1 MKCAPGE
8 RSAFR
13 AFHLAVESLVP
24 QVIGDAARTTHGKA
38 PQKDLQDQHNTGR
51 GRWIQPESPAC
62 WDQQDQPSSGF
73 VPAKQ
78 FDPGLKS
85 CRAADHNQRDLKN
98 PSQGLMV
105 PAVSGRV
112 VFLPALT
119 LMLDAEA
126 PAKPTEQNNG
136 LPQAANA
143 EQRRIAAIDIG
154 TNSFHL
160 LVAAV
165 DPTLRTFRIIQAE
178 KVTTRLGE
186 RDPVTGELTAAAMQ
200 RGYETL
206 RQFRDL
212 SASHQVE
219 QIVTAA
225 TSAVRE
231 APNGRD
237 FLQTVLDDLD
247 MEVDLVSG
255 PEEARLIY
263 LGVLSGMPFGDR
275 PHLLLD
281 IGGGSTELILADGR
295 DARALT
301 STRVG
306 AVRLQ
311 RDFVRDDPMPPKR
324 RAFLQAFI
332 QGSLEPAVDKVRRRI
347 KPGERPVLVAT
358 SGTAMAIGSLA
369 ASEEERPPRKLH
381 GYRLTRERLDRV
393 VDRLITMT
401 PAQRRELAPINDRR
415 AEIIVPG
422 ALILQTTMKMLGV
435 EDLVLSERALREGL
449 IVDWM
454 LRHGLLEDRFSFQ
467 SSIRQRTVIHQV
479 QRFAVNQS
487 RAERVANHA
496 LSLFDATGGVM
507 HDDSGEGREL
517 LWAAA
522 MLHSCGQHINIS
534 AYHKHSWYLI
544 RHGEL
549 LGYSEAEHL
558 MVAAIARYHRRS
570 LPKKR
575 HESWQVLATRE
586 NRRCVHQMAI
596 LLRLAAALDRRP
608 EPVISALRI
617 HAVKGVLHLE
627 LVPDRVNQNVSLE
640 QWSLESCSEVVWEA
654 VGVKLRVSVQ
664 G

>member
-1 MKCAPGE
+1 MA
-8 RSAFR
+8 
-13 AFHLAVESLVP
+13 LAVSV
-24 QVIGDAARTTHGKA
+24 
-38 PQKDLQDQHNTGR
+38 
-51 GRWIQPESPAC
+51 
-62 WDQQDQPSSGF
+62 
-73 VPAKQ
+73 
-78 FDPGLKS
+78 
-85 CRAADHNQRDLKN
+85 
-98 PSQGLMV
+98 
-105 PAVSGRV
+105 RV
-112 VFLPALT
+112 DSIAALT
-119 LMLDAEA
+119 LMLDAKA
-126 PAKPTEQNNG
+126 PAQPTEQNNG
-136 LPQAANA
+136 ASQAVNA
-143 EQRRIAAIDIG
+143 DQRRIAAIDIG

-165 DPTLRTFRIIQAE
+165 DPKLRTFRIIQAE
-178 KVTTRLGE
+178 KATTRLGE
-186 RDPVTGELTAAAMQ
+186 RDPETGELTEAAMQ
-200 RGYETL
+200 RGLETL

-212 SASHQVE
+212 AASHRVE

-237 FLQTVLDDLD
+237 FLQTILDDLG

-311 RDFVRDDPMPPKR
+311 RDFVRDDPMPPQR
-324 RAFLQAFI
+324 RSFLQAFI

-347 KPGERPVLVAT
+347 KPGETPVLVAT

-381 GYRLTRERLDRV
+381 GYRVTRQSLNQV

-435 EDLVLSERALREGL
+435 GEFVLSERALREGL

-454 LRHGLLEDRFSFQ
+454 LRQGLLEDRFSFQ
-467 SSIRQRTVIHQV
+467 SSIRQRTVLHQV

-487 RAERVANHA
+487 RAERVASHA
-496 LSLFDATGGVM
+496 LSLYDATRGVM

-522 MLHSCGQHINIS
+522 MLHTCGQHINIS
-534 AYHKHSWYLI
+534 AYHKHTWYLI

-575 HESWQVLATRE
+575 HESWQLVATRD
-586 NRRCVHQMAI
+586 NRRCVHQMAL

-617 HAVKGVLHLE
+617 HAVKGSLDLE
-627 LVPDRVNQNVSLE
+627 IVPERVNQNVSLE
-640 QWSLESCSEVVWEA
+640 QWSLEGCAEVVKEA
-654 VGVKLRVSVQ
+654 VGVNLRVRVQ

>member
-1 MKCAPGE
+1 MA
-8 RSAFR
+8 
-13 AFHLAVESLVP
+13 LAVSVR
-24 QVIGDAARTTHGKA
+24 V
-38 PQKDLQDQHNTGR
+38 
-51 GRWIQPESPAC
+51 
-62 WDQQDQPSSGF
+62 GF
-73 VPAKQ
+73 IA
-78 FDPGLKS
+78 
-85 CRAADHNQRDLKN
+85 
-98 PSQGLMV
+98 
-105 PAVSGRV
+105 
-112 VFLPALT
+112 ALT
-119 LMLDAEA
+119 LMLDAKA
-126 PAKPTEQNNG
+126 PAQPTEQNNG
-136 LPQAANA
+136 ASQAVNA
-143 EQRRIAAIDIG
+143 DQRRIAAIDIG

-165 DPTLRTFRIIQAE
+165 DPKLRTFRIIQAE
-178 KVTTRLGE
+178 KATTRLGE
-186 RDPVTGELTAAAMQ
+186 RDPETGELTAAAMQ
-200 RGYETL
+200 RGLETL

-212 SASHQVE
+212 AASHRVE

-237 FLQTVLDDLD
+237 FLQTILDDLG

-311 RDFVRDDPMPPKR
+311 RDFVRDDPMPPQR
-324 RAFLQAFI
+324 RSFLQAFI

-347 KPGERPVLVAT
+347 KPGETPVLVAT

-381 GYRLTRERLDRV
+381 GYRVTRQSLNQV

-435 EDLVLSERALREGL
+435 EEFVLSERALREGL

-454 LRHGLLEDRFSFQ
+454 LRQGLLEDRFSFQ
-467 SSIRQRTVIHQV
+467 SSIRQRTVLHQV

-487 RAERVANHA
+487 RAERVASHA
-496 LSLFDATGGVM
+496 LSLYDATRGVM

-522 MLHSCGQHINIS
+522 MLHTCGQHINIS
-534 AYHKHSWYLI
+534 AYHKHTWYLI

-575 HESWQVLATRE
+575 HESWQLVATRD
-586 NRRCVHQMAI
+586 NRRCVHQMAL

-617 HAVKGVLHLE
+617 HAVKGSLDLE
-627 LVPDRVNQNVSLE
+627 IVPERVNQNVSLE
-640 QWSLESCSEVVWEA
+640 QWSLEGCAEVVKEA
-654 VGVKLRVSVQ
+654 VGVNLRVRVQ

>member
-1 MKCAPGE
+1 
-8 RSAFR
+8 
-13 AFHLAVESLVP
+13 
-24 QVIGDAARTTHGKA
+24 
-38 PQKDLQDQHNTGR
+38 
-51 GRWIQPESPAC
+51 
-62 WDQQDQPSSGF
+62 
-73 VPAKQ
+73 
-78 FDPGLKS
+78 
-85 CRAADHNQRDLKN
+85 
-98 PSQGLMV
+98 
-105 PAVSGRV
+105 
-112 VFLPALT
+112 
-119 LMLDAEA
+119 MLDAEA

-136 LPQAANA
+136 VFQAANA
-143 EQRRIAAIDIG
+143 DLRRIAAIDIG

-165 DPTLRTFRIIQAE
+165 DPKLRTFRIVQAE

-186 RDPVTGELTAAAMQ
+186 RDPETGDLTVEAMR
-200 RGYETL
+200 RGLETL

-219 QIVTAA
+219 QIITAA

-231 APNGRD
+231 ANNGRD
-237 FLQTVLDDLD
+237 FLQTILDELG

-263 LGVLSGMPFGDR
+263 LGVLSGMPFGDC

-311 RDFVRDDPMPPKR
+311 RDFVKDDPMPPQR
-324 RAFLQAFI
+324 RSFLQAFI

-347 KPGERPVLVAT
+347 KPGETPVLVAT

-381 GYRLTRERLDRV
+381 GYCVTRQRLDRL
-393 VDRLITMT
+393 VDRLIKMT
-401 PAQRRELAPINDRR
+401 PGQRRELAPINDRR

-435 EDLVLSERALREGL
+435 EELVLSEQALREGL

-454 LRHGLLEDRFSFQ
+454 IRQGLLEDRFSFQ

-479 QRFAVNQS
+479 QRFAVNQR
-487 RAERVANHA
+487 RAERVASHA
-496 LSLFDATGGVM
+496 LSLYDATRGVM
-507 HDDSGEGREL
+507 HDDGGEGREL

-534 AYHKHSWYLI
+534 AYHKHTWYLI

-575 HESWQVLATRE
+575 HESWQLVATRE
-586 NRRCVHQMAI
+586 NRCCVYQMAL

-608 EPVISALRI
+608 EPVISGLRI
-617 HAVKGVLHLE
+617 HAVKGTLDLE
-627 LVPDRVNQNVSLE
+627 IVPERVNQNISLE
-640 QWSLESCSEVVWEA
+640 QWSLESCTEVVKEA
-654 VGVKLRVSVQ
+654 VGVNLRVSVQ
-664 G
+664 Y

>member
-1 MKCAPGE
+1 MA
-8 RSAFR
+8 
-13 AFHLAVESLVP
+13 
-24 QVIGDAARTTHGKA
+24 
-38 PQKDLQDQHNTGR
+38 
-51 GRWIQPESPAC
+51 
-62 WDQQDQPSSGF
+62 
-73 VPAKQ
+73 
-78 FDPGLKS
+78 
-85 CRAADHNQRDLKN
+85 
-98 PSQGLMV
+98 

-112 VFLPALT
+112 DFIAALT
-119 LMLDAEA
+119 LMLDAKA
-126 PAKPTEQNNG
+126 PAQPTEQNNG
-136 LPQAANA
+136 VPQAVNA
-143 EQRRIAAIDIG
+143 DLRRIAAIDIG

-165 DPTLRTFRIIQAE
+165 DPKLRTFRIIQAE
-178 KVTTRLGE
+178 KATTRLGE
-186 RDPVTGELTAAAMQ
+186 RDPETGELTAAAMQ
-200 RGYETL
+200 RGLETL

-212 SASHQVE
+212 AASHRVE

-237 FLQTVLDDLD
+237 FLQTILDDLG

-311 RDFVRDDPMPPKR
+311 RDFVRDDPMPPQR
-324 RAFLQAFI
+324 RSFLQAFI

-347 KPGERPVLVAT
+347 KPGETPVLVAT

-381 GYRLTRERLDRV
+381 GYRVTRQRLDNV
-393 VDRLITMT
+393 VDHLITMT

-435 EDLVLSERALREGL
+435 EEFVLSERALREGL

-454 LRHGLLEDRFSFQ
+454 LRQGLLEDRFSFQ
-467 SSIRQRTVIHQV
+467 SSIRQRTVLHQV

-487 RAERVANHA
+487 RAERVASHA
-496 LSLFDATGGVM
+496 LSLYDATRGVM

-522 MLHSCGQHINIS
+522 MLHTCGQHINIS
-534 AYHKHSWYLI
+534 AYHKHTWYLI

-575 HESWQVLATRE
+575 HESWQLVATRD
-586 NRRCVHQMAI
+586 NRRCVHQMAL

-617 HAVKGVLHLE
+617 HAVKGSLDLE
-627 LVPDRVNQNVSLE
+627 IVPERVNQNVSLE
-640 QWSLESCSEVVWEA
+640 QWSLEGCAEVVKEA
-654 VGVKLRVSVQ
+654 VGVNLRVRVQ

>member
-1 MKCAPGE
+1 MPEGETAAPVPGASTAMAL
-8 RSAFR
+8 SA
-13 AFHLAVESLVP
+13 
-24 QVIGDAARTTHGKA
+24 
-38 PQKDLQDQHNTGR
+38 TGR
-51 GRWIQPESPAC
+51 
-62 WDQQDQPSSGF
+62 
-73 VPAKQ
+73 
-78 FDPGLKS
+78 
-85 CRAADHNQRDLKN
+85 
-98 PSQGLMV
+98 SQSINGH
-105 PAVSGRV
+105 SFRRV
-112 VFLPALT
+112 
-119 LMLDAEA
+119 
-126 PAKPTEQNNG
+126 
-136 LPQAANA
+136 
-143 EQRRIAAIDIG
+143 AAIDIG
-154 TNSFHL
+154 TNSTHL
-160 LVAAV
+160 LVASV
-165 DPTLRTFRIIQAE
+165 DTTLRTFRIDQAE
-178 KVTTRLGE
+178 KSTTRLGE
-186 RDPVTGELTAAAMQ
+186 RDPDTGHLADAAMQ

-206 RQFRDL
+206 RRFRDL
-212 SASHQVE
+212 AASHQVE

-237 FLQTVLDDLD
+237 FLERIKEGLDLD
-247 MEVDLVSG
+247 VDLVSG

-311 RDFVRDDPMPPKR
+311 RDFVKDDPIPPQR
-324 RAFLQAFI
+324 RAFLKAFI
-332 QGSLEPAVDKVRRRI
+332 QGSLEPAVDKVHRRI
-347 KPGERPVLVAT
+347 KPGEIPVLVAT
-358 SGTAMAIGSLA
+358 SGTAMAIGALA
-369 ASEEERPPRKLH
+369 ASEDDRPPLKLH
-381 GYRLTRERLDRV
+381 GYRISRQRLDRV
-393 VDRLITMT
+393 VEKLVEMS
-401 PAQRRELAPINDRR
+401 PEQRRDLAPINDRR

-422 ALILQTTMKMLGV
+422 ALILQTTMQMLAV
-435 EDLVLSERALREGL
+435 EELVLSERALREGL

-479 QRFAVNQS
+479 QRFAVNQR
-487 RAERVANHA
+487 RAERVASHA
-496 LSLFDATGGVM
+496 LTLYDNTRGLM
-507 HDDSGEGREL
+507 HQDSGEGREL

-522 MLHSCGQHINIS
+522 MLHACGQHINLS

-575 HESWQVLATRE
+575 HESWQALATRDD
-586 NRRCVHQMAI
+586 RRLVSEMA
-596 LLRLAAALDRRP
+596 LMLRLAAALDRRP
-608 EPVISALRI
+608 EPVVESVRVMASSGKLKI
-617 HAVKGVLHLE
+617 E
-627 LVPDRVNQNVSLE
+627 LVPERLNQNLSLE
-640 QWSLESCSEVVWEA
+640 QWSLESCADVLREA
-654 VGVKLRVSVQ
+654 SGVKLIVSVQ

>member
-1 MKCAPGE
+1 MA
-8 RSAFR
+8 SA
-13 AFHLAVESLVP
+13 V
-24 QVIGDAARTTHGKA
+24 G
-38 PQKDLQDQHNTGR
+38 
-51 GRWIQPESPAC
+51 
-62 WDQQDQPSSGF
+62 
-73 VPAKQ
+73 
-78 FDPGLKS
+78 
-85 CRAADHNQRDLKN
+85 
-98 PSQGLMV
+98 
-105 PAVSGRV
+105 GRV
-112 VFLPALT
+112 DFIAALT
-119 LMLDAEA
+119 LMLDAQA
-126 PAKPTEQNNG
+126 PAQPTEQNNSAS
-136 LPQAANA
+136 QAVNA
-143 EQRRIAAIDIG
+143 DQRRIAAIDIG

-165 DPTLRTFRIIQAE
+165 DPKLRTFRIIQAE
-178 KVTTRLGE
+178 KTTTRLGE
-186 RDPVTGELTAAAMQ
+186 RDPETGELTEAAMQ
-200 RGYETL
+200 RGLETL

-212 SASHQVE
+212 AASYRVE

-237 FLQTVLDDLD
+237 FLQTILEELG

-311 RDFVRDDPMPPKR
+311 RDFVRDDPMPPQR
-324 RAFLQAFI
+324 RSFLQAFI

-347 KPGERPVLVAT
+347 KPGETPVLVAT

-381 GYRLTRERLDRV
+381 GYCVTRQSLNQV

-435 EDLVLSERALREGL
+435 GEFVLSERALREGL

-454 LRHGLLEDRFSFQ
+454 LRQGLLEDRFSFQ
-467 SSIRQRTVIHQV
+467 SSIRQRTVLHQV

-487 RAERVANHA
+487 RAERVASHA
-496 LSLFDATGGVM
+496 LSLYDATRGVM

-522 MLHSCGQHINIS
+522 MLHTCGQHINIS
-534 AYHKHSWYLI
+534 AYHKHTWYLI

-575 HESWQVLATRE
+575 HESWQLVATRD
-586 NRRCVHQMAI
+586 NRRCVHQMAL

-617 HAVKGVLHLE
+617 HAVKGSLDLE
-627 LVPDRVNQNVSLE
+627 IVPERVNQNVSLE
-640 QWSLESCSEVVWEA
+640 QWSLEGCAEVVKEA
-654 VGVKLRVSVQ
+654 VGVNLRVRVQ

>member
-1 MKCAPGE
+1 MA
-8 RSAFR
+8 S
-13 AFHLAVESLVP
+13 
-24 QVIGDAARTTHGKA
+24 
-38 PQKDLQDQHNTGR
+38 
-51 GRWIQPESPAC
+51 
-62 WDQQDQPSSGF
+62 
-73 VPAKQ
+73 
-78 FDPGLKS
+78 
-85 CRAADHNQRDLKN
+85 
-98 PSQGLMV
+98 
-105 PAVSGRV
+105 AVSVRV
-112 VFLPALT
+112 DFIAALT
-119 LMLDAEA
+119 LMLDAKA
-126 PAKPTEQNNG
+126 PAQPTEQTNG
-136 LPQAANA
+136 VSQAANA
-143 EQRRIAAIDIG
+143 DLRRIAAIDIG

-165 DPTLRTFRIIQAE
+165 EPKLRTFRIIQAE
-178 KVTTRLGE
+178 KATTRLGE
-186 RDPVTGELTAAAMQ
+186 RDPETGELTAAAMQ
-200 RGYETL
+200 RGLETL

-212 SASHQVE
+212 AASHRVE

-237 FLQTVLDDLD
+237 FLQTILDDLG

-311 RDFVRDDPMPPKR
+311 RDFVRDDPMPPQR
-324 RAFLQAFI
+324 RSFLQAFI

-347 KPGERPVLVAT
+347 KPGETPVLVAT

-381 GYRLTRERLDRV
+381 GYCVTRQSLNQV

-435 EDLVLSERALREGL
+435 EEFVLSERALREGL

-454 LRHGLLEDRFSFQ
+454 LRQGLLEDRFSFQ
-467 SSIRQRTVIHQV
+467 SSIRQRTVLHQV

-487 RAERVANHA
+487 RAERVASHA
-496 LSLFDATGGVM
+496 LSLYDATRGVM

-522 MLHSCGQHINIS
+522 MLHTCGQHINIS
-534 AYHKHSWYLI
+534 AYHKHTWYLI

-575 HESWQVLATRE
+575 HESWQLVATRD
-586 NRRCVHQMAI
+586 NRRCVHQMAL

-617 HAVKGVLHLE
+617 HAVKGSLDLE
-627 LVPDRVNQNVSLE
+627 IVPERVNQNVSLE
-640 QWSLESCSEVVWEA
+640 QWSLEGCAEVVKEA
-654 VGVKLRVSVQ
+654 VGVNLRVRVQ

>member
-1 MKCAPGE
+1 MA
-8 RSAFR
+8 S
-13 AFHLAVESLVP
+13 
-24 QVIGDAARTTHGKA
+24 
-38 PQKDLQDQHNTGR
+38 
-51 GRWIQPESPAC
+51 
-62 WDQQDQPSSGF
+62 
-73 VPAKQ
+73 
-78 FDPGLKS
+78 
-85 CRAADHNQRDLKN
+85 
-98 PSQGLMV
+98 
-105 PAVSGRV
+105 AVSVRV
-112 VFLPALT
+112 DFIAALT
-119 LMLDAEA
+119 LMLDAKA
-126 PAKPTEQNNG
+126 PAQPTEQNNG
-136 LPQAANA
+136 ASQAVNA
-143 EQRRIAAIDIG
+143 DQRRIAAIDIG

-165 DPTLRTFRIIQAE
+165 DPKLRTFRIIQAE
-178 KVTTRLGE
+178 KATTRLGE
-186 RDPVTGELTAAAMQ
+186 RDPKTGELTEVAMQ
-200 RGYETL
+200 RGLETL

-212 SASHQVE
+212 AASHRVE

-237 FLQTVLDDLD
+237 FLQTIHDDLG

-311 RDFVRDDPMPPKR
+311 RDFVRDDPMPPQR
-324 RAFLQAFI
+324 RSFLQAFI

-347 KPGERPVLVAT
+347 KPGETPVLVAT

-381 GYRLTRERLDRV
+381 GYRVTRQSLNQV

-435 EDLVLSERALREGL
+435 QEFVLSERALREGL

-454 LRHGLLEDRFSFQ
+454 LRQGLLEDRFSFQ

-487 RAERVANHA
+487 RAERVASHA
-496 LSLFDATGGVM
+496 LSLYDATRGVM

-522 MLHSCGQHINIS
+522 MLHTCGQHINIS
-534 AYHKHSWYLI
+534 AYHKHTWYLI

-575 HESWQVLATRE
+575 HESWQLVATRD
-586 NRRCVHQMAI
+586 NRRCVHQMAL

-617 HAVKGVLHLE
+617 HAVKGSLDLE
-627 LVPDRVNQNVSLE
+627 IVPERVNQNVSLE
-640 QWSLESCSEVVWEA
+640 QWSLEGCAEVVKEA
-654 VGVKLRVSVQ
+654 VGVNLRVRVQ

>member
-1 MKCAPGE
+1 MA
-8 RSAFR
+8 S
-13 AFHLAVESLVP
+13 
-24 QVIGDAARTTHGKA
+24 
-38 PQKDLQDQHNTGR
+38 
-51 GRWIQPESPAC
+51 
-62 WDQQDQPSSGF
+62 
-73 VPAKQ
+73 
-78 FDPGLKS
+78 
-85 CRAADHNQRDLKN
+85 
-98 PSQGLMV
+98 
-105 PAVSGRV
+105 AVSVRV
-112 VFLPALT
+112 DFIAALT
-119 LMLDAEA
+119 LMLDAKA
-126 PAKPTEQNNG
+126 PAQPTEQNNG
-136 LPQAANA
+136 ASQAVNA
-143 EQRRIAAIDIG
+143 DQRRIAAIDIG

-165 DPTLRTFRIIQAE
+165 DPKLRTFRIIQAE
-178 KVTTRLGE
+178 KATTRLGE
-186 RDPVTGELTAAAMQ
+186 RDPETGELTEAAMQ
-200 RGYETL
+200 RGLETL

-212 SASHQVE
+212 AASHRVE

-237 FLQTVLDDLD
+237 FLQTILDDLG

-311 RDFVRDDPMPPKR
+311 RDFVRDDPMPPQR
-324 RAFLQAFI
+324 RSFLQAFI

-347 KPGERPVLVAT
+347 KPGETPVLVAT

-381 GYRLTRERLDRV
+381 GYRVTRQSLNQV
-393 VDRLITMT
+393 VDRLIMMT
-401 PAQRRELAPINDRR
+401 PVQRRELAPINDRR

-435 EDLVLSERALREGL
+435 EEFVLSERALREGL

-454 LRHGLLEDRFSFQ
+454 LRQGLLEDRFSFQ
-467 SSIRQRTVIHQV
+467 SSIRQRTVLHQV

-487 RAERVANHA
+487 RAERVASHA
-496 LSLFDATGGVM
+496 LSLYDATRGVM

-522 MLHSCGQHINIS
+522 MLHTCGQHINIS
-534 AYHKHSWYLI
+534 AYHKHTWYLI

-549 LGYSEAEHL
+549 LGYSETEHL

-575 HESWQVLATRE
+575 HESWQLVATRD
-586 NRRCVHQMAI
+586 NRRCVHQMAL

-617 HAVKGVLHLE
+617 HAVKGSLDLE
-627 LVPDRVNQNVSLE
+627 IVPERVNQNVSLE
-640 QWSLESCSEVVWEA
+640 QWSLEGCAEMVKEA
-654 VGVKLRVSVQ
+654 VGVNLRVRVQ